1 MKFIQISHA
10 QSKLKNVLAVAGCLL
25 IAGCSTNSDGS
36 STLGLK
42 GSSAWH
48 KRAPIE
54 EKIAYYAPTCEAY
67 GFKKGTTAFS
77 NCIAEEIREGTRSS
91 RARADALSKSISD
104 AFDTSSSN
112 PPANSGSSYDKIT
125 DYSDV
130 ICTNGRVMT
139 RYGCR
144 YR

>member
-1 MKFIQISHA
+1 MKTDVVKSIV
-10 QSKLKNVLAVAGCLL
+10 KKVLLVSSCALV
-25 IAGCSTNSDGS
+25 AGCSTNSDGS
-36 STLGLK
+36 TTIGRK
-42 GSSAWH
+42 GSAAWH

-54 EKIAYYAPTCEAY
+54 DKIAYYTPSCEAY

-77 NCIAEEIREGTRSS
+77 NCIAEEIRDGKRTS

-104 AFDTSSSN
+104 AYDTSSSSS
-112 PPANSGSSYDKIT
+112 AYGTGSSPDRIN

-130 ICTNGRVMT
+130 VCTNGRVMT